1 MYIQCICLYKPTIYK
16 IYRLIDAI
24 QWDGYGYDTM

>member
-1 MYIQCICLYKPTIYK
+1 MYIQYVCLYKPTIYK

-24 QWDGYGYDTM
+24 QWDGYDTM